1 MNEKISAARLGGWL
15 IVAMSAPIAFLAGKD
30 GWLSVLVVAVCGLL
44 LSLAVFSCVIP
55 KGKVFCI
62 MEFCFLVAATA
73 AVSGWS
79 ASIWPTGRAFPAV
92 PLTLIALG
100 AAASWNGACRASKGM
115 GVLFWMTIIV
125 YGTLLAFGVRNVQL
139 SYLAPRGE
147 YISPLSWFVFLLP
160 CVASLL
166 PRKEGRIRGHLLA
179 IAAMGIVIAVW
190 TVGNL
195 SQPVAQ
201 TVDWPF
207 YEAGESVRLFGIA
220 NRLESLISVGATIG
234 FYSLY
239 SLLFG
244 AAGHLAEMVK
254 NGWGKGGILLAAALS
269 GCSVLLRV
277 EIPLNVLAVGAF
289 VFWFAVP
296 ILRSKIPEKNCKKT

>member
-1 MNEKISAARLGGWL
+1 
-15 IVAMSAPIAFLAGKD
+15 
-30 GWLSVLVVAVCGLL
+30 
-44 LSLAVFSCVIP
+44 
-55 KGKVFCI
+55 
-62 MEFCFLVAATA
+62 
-73 AVSGWS
+73 
-79 ASIWPTGRAFPAV
+79 
-92 PLTLIALG
+92 
-100 AAASWNGACRASKGM
+100 
-115 GVLFWMTIIV
+115 
-125 YGTLLAFGVRNVQL
+125 
-139 SYLAPRGE
+139 
-147 YISPLSWFVFLLP
+147 
-160 CVASLL
+160 
-166 PRKEGRIRGHLLA
+166 
-179 IAAMGIVIAVW
+179 MGIVIAVW

-195 SQPVAQ
+195 SQPVAPN
-201 TVDWPF
+201 VAWPF

-220 NRLESLISVGATIG
+220 NRLESFISVGATIG

-244 AAGHLAEMVK
+244 ASGHLAEMVK